1 MQDVR
6 LAVHS
11 IQPLLLGGKAPGFHR
26 VFFVAAAALAL
37 VMGQLSIGCPRNA
50 VPCIP
55 HPQAE
60 IHIVEGHRKGFVQTA
75 HFVPHAGLYQQ
86 AGTGDGGKVLH
97 RCSAEHVAA
106 AARLAV
112 FVAVTRVAAKAG
124 HDARMLQRLVRVEQ
138 LCAADGRAAGV
149 GALPQKLREP
159 IRIAHLHVVV
169 QQQQVIPAGV
179 LPAKVVDAGKV
190 EALLRV
196 ADHLQAVVALPGFLI
211 IGKGGRVGGVVLDDD
226 NLKVLPA
233 GFGPDAVQALFQIVG
248 VVLVRDEDAYLRV
261 AHDIPLH
268 PVGTGEQAI
277 LHGAGASGAGQMVG
291 QRLFGCCRHIGLG
304 IGAAGGGACVHPPV
318 VQHLRHMGRAA
329 GLFHKAQEQV
339 VVLTAVALR
348 PLPADLIPQ
357 RLLEH
362 RQVAD
367 VVAAQQVVRG
377 VIRLEVGHHGPPDA
391 LGKECFIAVEEAVRL
406 ALRPQLQNGFAHGV
420 HGVGRK
426 DIIVVGKGQ
435 IFPCGKLCRSIG
447 VGRNAFVFDLF
458 VYDALILCLIFLHD
472 ALHIGMFCIGSIRK
486 AELTVGGR
494 LVHKGIQKFPQVFF
508 RCIIQRG
515 QDADG
520 GQAAVCRRFVGHFSP
535 LGFLHLFGGQ
545 IAGTLAKA
553 AALDKARA
561 PFEHGGQALVLRQ
574 LHRIAC
580 QFSGT
585 FQSYIHIR
593 PRRAALPCRP
603 RKPLPYRRSFSGGRG
618 SAMPPCCTCARSA
631 QWSETPE

>member
-1 MQDVR
+1 V
-6 LAVHS
+6 A
-11 IQPLLLGGKAPGFHR
+11 R
-26 VFFVAAAALAL
+26 V
-37 VMGQLSIGCPRNA
+37 
-50 VPCIP
+50 
-55 HPQAE
+55 
-60 IHIVEGHRKGFVQTA
+60 T
-75 HFVPHAGLYQQ
+75 
-86 AGTGDGGKVLH
+86 
-97 RCSAEHVAA
+97 
-106 AARLAV
+106 
-112 FVAVTRVAAKAG
+112 AKAG
-124 HDARMLQRLVRVEQ
+124 HDACMLQGLIRVEQ
-138 LCAADGRAAGV
+138 LCAADGRPAGV
-149 GALPQKLREP
+149 GALPQKLGEP
-159 IRIAHLHVVV
+159 VGIAHFHVVV
-169 QQQQVIPAGV
+169 QQQQIITAGV
-179 LPAKVVDAGKV
+179 PAAKVVDGREV
-190 EALLRV
+190 EALLRP
-196 ADHLQAVVALPGFLI
+196 DNHPQAVVALLCLLI

-226 NLKVLPA
+226 DLEVLPA
-233 GFGPDAVQALFQIVG
+233 GLGPDAVQTLFQIIG
-248 VVLVRDEDAYLRV
+248 VVFIGDKDAHLRV
-261 AHDIPLH
+261 AHDVPLH
-268 PVGTGEQAI
+268 PVGAGIQTI
-277 LHGAGASGAGQMVG
+277 FHGAGAAGAGQMIC

-304 IGAAGGGACVHPPV
+304 LRTAGGGTSMHPPV
-318 VQHLRHMGRAA
+318 VQHLRHMGRTA
-329 GLFHKAQEQV
+329 GTFQQPQEQV
-339 VVLTAVALR
+339 VVLAAVALR
-348 PLPADLIPQ
+348 AFAAHSIPQ
-357 RLLEH
+357 CLFEH
-362 RQVAD
+362 RQMAD

-377 VIRLEVGHHGPPDA
+377 VIRLEVGHHGPLDA

-420 HGVGRK
+420 QGVGRK

-535 LGFLHLFGGQ
+535 LGFQHLFGGQ

-603 RKPLPYRRSFSGGRG
+603 RRPLPYRHSFSGGRG

>member
-1 MQDVR
+1 M
-6 LAVHS
+6 
-11 IQPLLLGGKAPGFHR
+11 I
-26 VFFVAAAALAL
+26 
-37 VMGQLSIGCPRNA
+37 
-50 VPCIP
+50 
-55 HPQAE
+55 
-60 IHIVEGHRKGFVQTA
+60 
-75 HFVPHAGLYQQ
+75 
-86 AGTGDGGKVLH
+86 
-97 RCSAEHVAA
+97 
-106 AARLAV
+106 
-112 FVAVTRVAAKAG
+112 
-124 HDARMLQRLVRVEQ
+124 
-138 LCAADGRAAGV
+138 
-149 GALPQKLREP
+149 
-159 IRIAHLHVVV
+159 
-169 QQQQVIPAGV
+169 
-179 LPAKVVDAGKV
+179 
-190 EALLRV
+190 
-196 ADHLQAVVALPGFLI
+196 
-211 IGKGGRVGGVVLDDD
+211 
-226 NLKVLPA
+226 
-233 GFGPDAVQALFQIVG
+233 
-248 VVLVRDEDAYLRV
+248 
-261 AHDIPLH
+261 
-268 PVGTGEQAI
+268 
-277 LHGAGASGAGQMVG
+277 
-291 QRLFGCCRHIGLG
+291 
-304 IGAAGGGACVHPPV
+304 
-318 VQHLRHMGRAA
+318 
-329 GLFHKAQEQV
+329 
-339 VVLTAVALR
+339 LTAVALR

-377 VIRLEVGHHGPPDA
+377 VIRLEVGHHGPLDA
-391 LGKECFIAVEEAVRL
+391 LGKECFIAVEEAVRP

-435 IFPCGKLCRSIG
+435 IFPCGKGFRSIC
-447 VGRNAFVFDLF
+447 VCRDALVFDLF

-472 ALHIGMFCIGSIRK
+472 ALHISMFCIGSIRK

-508 RCIIQRG
+508 RRIIQRG

-520 GQAAVCRRFVGHFSP
+520 GQAAVCRRFAGHFSP
-535 LGFLHLFGGQ
+535 LGFQHLFGGQ

-603 RKPLPYRRSFSGGRG
+603 RRPLPYRHSFSGGRG